1 MVWCYFC
8 SKGFNSRVLAKNT
21 NLALSIKDEAFYK
34 INKNNTKNMLK
45 IVISSTFLLLFMACG
60 GDNAQPQDFFA
71 ITFDADKSQFQ
82 QNESVGIRLKNKMDK
97 TIRTTT
103 YSIDGKELS
112 LQNDKIQLDI
122 PTLGSKILKAVVSYE
137 DTSVEIS
144 KKIKVLAAKAPELY
158 TYEIVNE
165 YPHDDRAYTQGLE
178 FYQDTLYEST
188 GKKGRSSLRKV
199 DYKTGAVLNQI
210 DLDHTIFGEGM
221 TILNGKI
228 YQLTWQS
235 RIGFIY
241 DVKNFN
247 KIDSFQYGESK
258 EGWGLANDGEKL
270 FKSDGTEK
278 IWFLN
283 PETLVEEGH
292 MQTVTNSSV
301 FNKTNELEYVD
312 GKLYANVYQKS
323 GVMIIDAKSGAIE
336 GVVNFGGLSKKI
348 AKGPNW
354 VDTDNVLNG
363 IAYHPTRKTFFVTG
377 KDWNKL
383 FEVIIMKK

>member
-1 MVWCYFC
+1 
-8 SKGFNSRVLAKNT
+8 
-21 NLALSIKDEAFYK
+21 
-34 INKNNTKNMLK
+34 
-45 IVISSTFLLLFMACG
+45 MACG

-210 DLDHTIFGEGM
+210 DLDHTIFVEGM

-228 YQLTWQS
+228 YQHNRQS

-241 DVKNFN
+241 NVKNIN
-247 KIDSFQYGESK
+247 KID
-258 EGWGLANDGEKL
+258 
-270 FKSDGTEK
+270 
-278 IWFLN
+278 I
-283 PETLVEEGH
+283 
-292 MQTVTNSSV
+292 
-301 FNKTNELEYVD
+301 
-312 GKLYANVYQKS
+312 
-323 GVMIIDAKSGAIE
+323 
-336 GVVNFGGLSKKI
+336 
-348 AKGPNW
+348 
-354 VDTDNVLNG
+354 
-363 IAYHPTRKTFFVTG
+363 
-377 KDWNKL
+377 
-383 FEVIIMKK
+383 